1 LHEAGRDLPPLMST
15 LPSSD
20 SPTRGAEARG
30 VPPTHVRWVMVGML
44 TAITALTYVDRLN
57 LGMAGNYIQSEFHLS
72 TQTMG
77 WVLSAFVLGYALC
90 QIPGGWAGDRFGPR
104 SLLTFAIVW
113 WSIFTALTAL
123 APELPLRA
131 FFGVAWSFIV
141 VRFLVGIGE
150 ATAFPNS
157 NKIVAYWLGESARG
171 TGNSIFLAGIGL
183 GGTFTPIVIAWI
195 MQTWG
200 WRTSF
205 YACGAVGI
213 VVAVIWHNFATSRPE
228 DHPRVNAAEL
238 ALIRQPAGKEGA
250 SLPGRG
256 PVAAGVPWKRLLSKR
271 STWFLMLSYMCEGY
285 PNYIFYTWFFI
296 YLVQVR
302 GFTLKQGGFWGAV
315 PYLAV
320 VILSP
325 LGGWLSDRAV
335 RKFGK
340 RRGRQ
345 SAVWLGMTLSAVLLT
360 AGAHAANNAACVLL
374 MAGALGFN
382 MFSTASWWA
391 ACIDLAPNYSGSLSA
406 MMNTCGNLAGW
417 ISPVLTA
424 VIATH
429 FGWIRALDFAALI
442 TFAASILWFGVNA
455 SQNLETLP

>member
-1 LHEAGRDLPPLMST
+1 MSSRT
-15 LPSSD
+15 PSKTQGGTAD
-20 SPTRGAEARG
+20 ARSL
-30 VPPTHVRWVMVGML
+30 PPTHMRWVMVGMV

-57 LGMAGNYIQSEFHLS
+57 LSMAGNYIQRDYHLS

-104 SLLTFAIVW
+104 SILTFAIVW

-123 APELPLRA
+123 APQLPLRA
-131 FFGVAWSFIV
+131 LLGVAGSFIV
-141 VRFLVGIGE
+141 VRFLIGIGE
-150 ATAFPNS
+150 AAAFPNS

-171 TGNSIFLAGIGL
+171 IGNSIFLAGIGL
-183 GGTFTPIVIAWI
+183 GGTVTPIVIAWI
-195 MQTWG
+195 MQKWG
-200 WRTSF
+200 WRESF
-205 YACGAVGI
+205 YACGALGFGMAI
-213 VVAVIWHNFATSRPE
+213 VWHKFATSRPE

-238 ALIRQPAGKEGA
+238 ALIHPQTEKQAGGSRARGA
-250 SLPGRG
+250 VSG
-256 PVAAGVPWKRLLSKR
+256 GVPWMRLLSKR
-271 STWFLMLSYMCEGY
+271 STWLLMLSYMCEGY

-302 GFTLKQGGFWGAV
+302 GFTIRQGGFWGAV

-325 LGGWLSDRAV
+325 LGGWFSDRAI

-345 SAVWLGMTLSAVLLT
+345 SAVWLGMTLSAILLA
-360 AGAHAANNAACVLL
+360 AGAHTANNAACVLL

-391 ACIDLAPNYSGSLSA
+391 TCIDLAPNFSGSLSA
-406 MMNTCGNLAGW
+406 MMNTCGNFAGW
-417 ISPVLTA
+417 ISPILTA
-424 VIATH
+424 YIATH
-429 FGWIRALDFAALI
+429 IGWTVALDFAAAV
-442 TFAASILWFGVNA
+442 TFIAAVLWLGVNA
-455 SQNLETLP
+455 DHNLESA